1 MDERNPDTLA
11 NSSAHD
17 LLPAPASLSFLTAV
31 GRALFRCWDTV
42 RGLGAFALITFGVI
56 AAKFGVA
63 RDLTFPAIRKEQART
78 GTQVLPMFL
87 FISATLGFV
96 VVGQTI
102 SRLTQLGATSYL
114 GPVMV
119 AVVVRELGPLLTAML
134 VLARSGARNV
144 IELGTARAL
153 GEVEAL
159 EALRIDPIHYL
170 VMPRVVGMAMAVPAL
185 TVYFILG
192 TLASGYLFAFV
203 NNIPLKPG
211 EYVRQLTDAL
221 SGLDFV
227 ILALKSCLFGVVIA
241 IISCYHGLAQ
251 PLRLEHVPQAA
262 INAVAQ
268 TVVAC
273 VLLDAA
279 FTLIY
284 MFA

>member
-1 MDERNPDTLA
+1 MDDRNPDTLDP
-11 NSSAHD
+11 SSARA
-17 LLPAPASLSFLTAV
+17 LLPAPPSFSYTAAV
-31 GRALFRCWDTV
+31 GRALFSFWATV
-42 RGLGAFALITFGVI
+42 RGLGAFALIAFGVI
-56 AAKFGVA
+56 VSKFGVA
-63 RDLTFPAIRKEQART
+63 RDVTFPAIRKEQART

-87 FISATLGFV
+87 FISAALGFV
-96 VVGQTI
+96 VIGQTI
-102 SRLTQLGATSYL
+102 SRLTQLGATTYL

-159 EALRIDPIHYL
+159 EALRIDPFHYL
-170 VMPRVVGMAMAVPAL
+170 VMPRVLGMAMAVPAL

-211 EYVRQLTDAL
+211 EYVQQLTDAL

-241 IISCYHGLAQ
+241 VISCYHGLAR
-251 PLRLEHVPQAA
+251 PLRLVQVPGAA
-262 INAVAQ
+262 IHAITQ

-284 MFA
+284 LLA